1 LRGTPGPAIK
11 ELRKEIAGIRKAIRD
26 AEAPR
31 ARVMRGERPHVI
43 TAAGEI
49 VKPIGANH
57 ADRIGAALSVAKDK
71 LEQAEA
77 AAARREKPTGIV
89 GGETALPGR
98 GFVSGRVAQKRLA
111 RAEAASSRSQVTGE
125 VREPIDKKPYTG
137 RALEQGLVPKS
148 VTREASQHYRMI
160 ARFEATDALRRRAI
174 STGSTVRRSNRDV
187 LIRVPGEEGGK
198 IGAQAKEILNLERST
213 VDTPEELAAHGQD
226 AAATQEGLA
235 AAHRMFVQHLLDKVT
250 SSKDAGIGVKADD
263 GYRWVDENTI
273 KGLQDEARPKGGPG
287 AGLGRAV
294 DNVNSAVTAMT
305 VYFKIGHVGTRVLTN
320 AATNIMQGSLRE
332 EMMTGRSIRLWRQLS
347 EEDRARMLAAAGQ
360 HGFSALPH
368 EGSEGIA
375 GRAVAGA
382 ARGGARFWA
391 QRADAPFRFNGLAY
405 EFRKAGFST
414 PAEVRR
420 ALDGLESGGHG
431 LPAHEWSKISAAAR
445 RADRELI
452 AYDRL
457 NPFEKRYLTRGI
469 WFYPWVKG
477 STVFTVRSMLEHP
490 FKAAALGALGAM
502 GVSGS
507 SSSSAMSPRTRRGSS
522 RSAAASIR

>member
-174 STGSTVRRSNRDV
+174 STGSNGSPVEPRCPDPRPRRGGRQD
-187 LIRVPGEEGGK
+187 RRAGEGDPQPRAVDGRHAGG
-198 IGAQAKEILNLERST
+198 ARS
-213 VDTPEELAAHGQD
+213 ARQD

-294 DNVNSAVTAMT
+294 DNVNSAVTSLT
-305 VYFKIGHVGTRVLTN
+305 VYFKIGHIGTRVLTN
-320 AATNIMQGSLRE
+320 AATNLMQGSLAPNE
-332 EMMTGRSIRLWRQLS
+332 FAASIRLWKALS
-347 EEDRARMLAAAGQ
+347 PEDKARMLAGAGQ
-360 HGFSALPH
+360 HGFAALPH
-368 EGSEGIA
+368 EGSEGSPA
-375 GRAVAGA
+375 GRLAGA

-391 QRADAPFRFNGLAY
+391 QHADAPFRFNGLAY
-405 EFRKAGFST
+405 EFRKAGYST

-457 NPFEKRYLTRGI
+457 NPFEKRYLTRGV

-477 STVFTVRSMLEHP
+477 STVFTVRSLLEHP

-502 GVSGS
+502 GVSAS
-507 SSSSAMSPRTRRGSS
+507 SSSSAMSPPTRRGSS
-522 RSAAASIR
+522 RSAAASTR